1 MASHVQVLF
10 NSTERYQNLFQVLLI
25 IILSMELTR
34 IVHPVGQGGFYS
46 EQLKECGKEVL
57 VIYDCGGNN
66 KKSMEY
72 YLRNH
77 FPVKPKRRKSNRV
90 IDAVFI
96 SHLHDDHV
104 NGLEYLLKYFKVKY
118 LFLPQLKNDLLL
130 EILLYN
136 LINRKS
142 AINNLILELYND
154 DRPYFGETRII
165 KVLPSNNE
173 EVLNEE
179 NLRSYDIDI
188 VTDTISGSIIS
199 GTRIHFNREWLFI
212 PYNPPAKTKRPEG
225 FYEYFKN
232 TLQIGDFDFK
242 KLPDIV
248 KEIGVQKCRSTYKN
262 YFRDNHN
269 AYSMALF
276 SGTLN
281 PYNYRVNPNCLF
293 LGDYETAHV
302 NKLRLF
308 FKPLWPTIRSL
319 QVPHHGSKNNY
330 TQDLYDFAIRGFISA
345 GETNKYHHP
354 SIDTLIGIKENYCKP
369 IIVTESIHTI
379 RIMQS
384 NNSFC
389 GHHIKSFDVNNVM
402 FKMIHVDG
410 GTFTMGDCLGLEGI
424 DSPTAHQV
432 TLSDYWIGETPVT
445 QKLWK
450 AVMKNNPSYFNDQDC
465 PVESITW
472 EDCEEFLM
480 RLNKITGLKFRLP
493 TEAEWEFAA
502 RGGNRSKGFLF
513 AGSNYID
520 DVAWYKENSHGKTHP
535 VATKFPNELGLFDMS
550 GNVWE
555 WCQDW
560 WYSNYQST
568 TVINPKG
575 PDVPTGLGHVIR
587 GGSYDSSDSLG
598 DCYVWNRLNYP
609 IIPSIIPHFLG
620 LRLAL
625 EL

>member
-1 MASHVQVLF
+1 M
-10 NSTERYQNLFQVLLI
+10 LLI

-46 EQLKECGKEVL
+46 EQLKEGKNEVL
-57 VIYDCGGNN
+57 VFFDCGGNN
-66 KKSMEY
+66 RKSMEKY
-72 YLRNH
+72 IRNY
-77 FPVKPKRRKSNRV
+77 FPVKPKKRKSNRV

-104 NGLEYLLKYFKVKY
+104 NGLEYLLKYFRVKF

-136 LINRKS
+136 VINRKP

-154 DRPYFGETRII
+154 DRPFFGETRII

-173 EVLNEE
+173 EVLNED
-179 NLRSYDIDI
+179 NLRLYDIDI
-188 VTDTISGSIIS
+188 ATDKIRGSIRS

-262 YFRDNHN
+262 YFGDNHN

-281 PYNYRVNPNCLF
+281 PYNYSVNPNCLF
-293 LGDYETAHV
+293 LGDYEKTHY
-302 NKLRLF
+302 KIMRLF
-308 FKPLWPTIRSL
+308 FDPLWHTIRSL
-319 QVPHHGSKNNY
+319 QVPHHGSLNNY
-330 TQDLYDFAIRGFISA
+330 IKELYKYAERGFIA
-345 GETNKYHHP
+345 VGEKNKYYHP
-354 SIDTLIGIKENYCKP
+354 NIDTLIGIKENNCEP

-379 RIMQS
+379 KIMQS
-384 NNSFC
+384 NNRLF
-389 GHHIKSFDVNNVM
+389 KSFDVNNVI
-402 FKMIHVDG
+402 FNMIHVEG
-410 GTFTMGDCLGLEGI
+410 GTFTMGGRLGLEEMY
-424 DSPTAHQV
+424 SPAAHQV

-445 QKLWK
+445 QRLWK
-450 AVMKNNPSYFNDQDC
+450 AVMKNNPSFFNDQDC

-472 EDCEEFLM
+472 EDCDEFIK

-493 TEAEWEFAA
+493 TEAEWEYAA
-502 RGGNRSKGFLF
+502 RGGKRSKGFFF
-513 AGSNYID
+513 AGSNNID
-520 DVAWYKENSHGKTHP
+520 DVAWYKENSKGKTHP
-535 VATKFPNELGLFDMS
+535 VATKIPNELGLFDMS

-560 WYSNYQST
+560 WHSNYQSMAEN
-568 TVINPKG
+568 NPKG
-575 PDVPTGLGHVIR
+575 PDVPTGLGRVMR

-598 DCYVWNRLNYP
+598 DCYVWNRLYYP
-609 IIPSIIPHFLG
+609 ISPSISPHFLG

>member
-1 MASHVQVLF
+1 MK
-10 NSTERYQNLFQVLLI
+10 
-25 IILSMELTR
+25 LTR

-46 EQLKECGKEVL
+46 EQLKEGKDEVL
-57 VIYDCGGNN
+57 VFFDCGGNN
-66 KKSMEY
+66 RKSMEKY
-72 YLRNH
+72 IRNY
-77 FPVKPKRRKSNRV
+77 FPVKPKRRKSDRL

-118 LFLPQLKNDLLL
+118 LFLPQLDDDLLL
-130 EILLYN
+130 EMFLYN
-136 LINRKS
+136 SINRRS
-142 AINNLILELYND
+142 YINNLILELYNNE
-154 DRPYFGETRII
+154 RYRETRII
-165 KVLPSNNE
+165 KVRPSNNE
-173 EVLNEE
+173 EVLNED
-179 NLRSYDIDI
+179 NLHSYDLNI
-188 VTDTISGSIIS
+188 VTDTIRGSIRS
-199 GTRIHFNREWLFI
+199 GTRIHFNKEWLFI

-232 TLQIGDFDFK
+232 TLHIGDFDFK

-262 YFRDNHN
+262 YFGDNHN
-269 AYSMALF
+269 AYSMVLF
-276 SGTLN
+276 SGTESPN
-281 PYNYRVNPNCLF
+281 RYYGFSPNCLF
-293 LGDYETAHV
+293 MGDFETTHV
-302 NKLRLF
+302 NTLRLF
-308 FKPLWPTIRSL
+308 FKPLWRTIRSL
-319 QVPHHGSKNNY
+319 QVPHHGSHNNY
-330 TQDLYDFAIRGFISA
+330 TQDLYEFAIRGFIA
-345 GETNKYHHP
+345 VGEKNKYHHP
-354 SIDTLIGIKENYCKP
+354 SIDTLIGIKENDCEP

-379 RIMQS
+379 KIMQS
-384 NNSFC
+384 NNRFFS
-389 GHHIKSFDVNNVM
+389 HHIKSFDVNNVV
-402 FKMIHVDG
+402 FNMIHVEG
-410 GTFTMGDCLGLEGI
+410 GTFTMGDCLGLEEI
-424 DSPTAHQV
+424 YSPTAHQV

-450 AVMKNNPSYFNDQDC
+450 AVMKINPSFFNNQDC
-465 PVESITW
+465 PVEGVTW
-472 EDCEEFLM
+472 EDCEEFIM

-535 VATKFPNELGLFDMS
+535 VATKNPNELGLFDMS

-560 WYSNYQST
+560 WYSNYQSMAE
-568 TVINPKG
+568 IDPKG
-575 PDVPTGLGHVIR
+575 PDVPTGLGRVIR
-587 GGSYDSSDSLG
+587 GGSYDSSNSLG

-609 IIPSIIPHFLG
+609 ISPSIPPHFLG

>member
-77 FPVKPKRRKSNRV
+77 FPVKPKKRKNNRV

-179 NLRSYDIDI
+179 NLRSYDI

-472 EDCEEFLM
+472 EDCEEFIM
-480 RLNKITGLKFRLP
+480 RLNKITSLKFRLP

-568 TVINPKG
+568 AVINPNG